1 MRHVWWDIHLSSEY
15 AKPQNVADIERFF
28 KAFRCLRCRDP
39 WWCFPFEAMESLSCH
54 LMWVAAATYC
64 SILAPKGLLATL
76 IGVLGMAHFSL
87 GRGSGSF
94 FGGFL
99 IGNLG
104 TREAFRYMGLMAVV
118 GGFMY
123 FGLDLLYLRKFDATN
138 DEKDEDE
145 TTAEKGESD
154 KLTEPKTRDQGT
166 TMSQERL
173 SLWVKY
179 NQIGSLASLPRGSKV
194 I

>member
-1 MRHVWWDIHLSSEY
+1 
-15 AKPQNVADIERFF
+15 
-28 KAFRCLRCRDP
+28 
-39 WWCFPFEAMESLSCH
+39 
-54 LMWVAAATYC
+54 MWVAAATYC
-64 SILAPKGLLATL
+64 TVLAPKGLLATL

-94 FGGFL
+94 FGGLL
-99 IGNLG
+99 IGTCG

-118 GGFMY
+118 GGVLY
-123 FGLDLLYLRKFDATN
+123 YALYLVYLKKFDVI
-138 DEKDEDE
+138 DDKDDQEG
-145 TTAEKGESD
+145 AENGESE

-166 TMSQERL
+166 EMSQERL

-194 I
+194 RIKSVFRFCIQKSFFYLFQ

>member
-1 MRHVWWDIHLSSEY
+1 MCTDLLH
-15 AKPQNVADIERFF
+15 
-28 KAFRCLRCRDP
+28 FRTA

-64 SILAPKGLLATL
+64 AVLAPKGLLATL

-94 FGGFL
+94 FGGLL
-99 IGNLG
+99 IGNVG
-104 TREAFRYMGLMAVV
+104 TRSAFRYMGLLAVV
-118 GGFMY
+118 GGVLY
-123 FGLDLLYLRKFDATN
+123 YGLYLVYLKKFDVIE
-138 DEKDEDE
+138 EKDEPEQADD
-145 TTAEKGESD
+145 GESE

-166 TMSQERL
+166 SMSQERL

-194 I
+194 SEM